1 MLQGYA
7 LWLVFGLF
15 VGVAMAIDL
24 GAIGALRKRLGSKE
38 SLSTK
43 QSAEDRKESLH
54 KQALTWTIVWI
65 ALAVIFAAI
74 IYATT
79 GFNSFFEFVTG
90 YTLEKSLS
98 IDNMFVFI
106 IIFSSLGIPHRLQH
120 KVLSVGIVSA
130 IAMRIPLIIA
140 GTSLLESF
148 HWMMYLFGA
157 FLLVTAIRMAFQR
170 KQERE
175 KIDIERNIAVRL
187 LKRVVPLTPKLHENR
202 FLVRLTDGALYATPM
217 FVALVMVEMTDLVF
231 AIDSIPAVLAITT
244 DPFIVI
250 TSNIFAI
257 LGLRSLYFMLA
268 GMMEKFYYLK
278 PALVAL
284 LIFIGAKM
292 IASDLYKIPME
303 VSLIVIFAILGI
315 ALGLSALRAKTE
327 NNSHITLNKQDLD
340 SKKR

>member
-1 MLQGYA
+1 MLQDYA
-7 LWLVFGLF
+7 LWVVFGLF

-65 ALAVIFAAI
+65 ALAVLFAAI

-217 FVALVMVEMTDLVF
+217 LVALVMVEMTDLVF